1 MSFANRFLLWLLL
14 PPALVGL
21 PLSVVFI
28 SEVVHLNSASWMR
41 LVGLGVVSGLAALI
55 MISGIRPRAVR
66 VEEARA
72 DQDVSELVS
81 ETHRATVGAALGA
94 WLLGG
99 LGFSC
104 LAAWLILPS
113 SFGFIVFLDAAM
125 IAAAPSIIWTYAISK
140 RLLVAEA
147 RQKAKFRYVG
157 AELPLGTK
165 IAIAFIGL
173 FMVTTATVVILVS
186 AKVSTTLEQTV
197 IEGESAQFNLAFARV
212 SALTAVD
219 AAALEQIRLEVTP
232 EHSLHVIRGA
242 GDVISSIAPGDE
254 PLNEVD
260 IRLILETRDGDSSEF
275 ISPTVG
281 KFSPLAGGGTLFMA
295 IPFDNFASIPAQI
308 AKFTVIVS
316 IITTLI
322 FVAVTLFLSKDL
334 GGPLRELRR
343 SAMRMAQGDFGSEAR
358 IFADDEVGSL
368 AASFDETRVNL
379 RSLLAK
385 MGDRGNAITEGVKV
399 ISSGTDTLVTGAREQ
414 TELTRNASAAVS
426 NVRSG
431 AETVVTATD
440 KVGEFASESSSRAT
454 ELLAA
459 AEHVVRNMDE
469 LFNSVDKSSSSVAQ
483 MNATAGSTS
492 GRTDVLSNIGEEVL
506 SFVTEMDATIDELRK
521 TAQST
526 AEISRRVR
534 EDAAAGSDAVGKTV
548 RGIQETSQTTML
560 TAQVMNELQK
570 SIGKIS
576 QILTVIEEVTNK
588 TNLLSLN
595 AAIIAAQAGEQGSSF
610 TVVADEIRELAE
622 RTRGSTKEIGGIVK
636 AIQHG
641 SKEVVGS
648 MHEVVENVKKSV
660 QLAQEAADSLSKIQ
674 QSSGRTW
681 EMANQISSALDEQGA
696 ASRHLHDVTSR
707 MSDHIGEIHRATT
720 EQASA
725 TQMLSEESERVRD
738 IALQVKRSADEQSLS
753 ARGIGDAMENIAN
766 DIGAIRK
773 MLESQRKETEKI
785 SKASSTMLDIAQ
797 ANDSIA
803 QEFNRALGDLM
814 ETGREFDNELK
825 RFRG

>member
-21 PLSVVFI
+21 PLSILFI
-28 SEVVHLNSASWMR
+28 TEVVHLNSYGWMR
-41 LVGLGVVSGLAALI
+41 LVGLGAVSGLAALI
-55 MISGIRPRAVR
+55 MVAGIRPKAVC
-66 VEEARA
+66 VEQSRA
-72 DQDVSELVS
+72 DQDVSEILS
-81 ETHRATVGAALGA
+81 DAHRTTVVASLRA

-99 LGFSC
+99 LVFSC
-104 LAAWLILPS
+104 LASWLILPS
-113 SFGFIVFLDAAM
+113 SFGFVVFLDAAL

-140 RLLVAEA
+140 RLLVAEG
-147 RQKAKFRYVG
+147 RQKARFRYIG
-157 AELPLGTK
+157 SELPLGTK
-165 IAIAFIGL
+165 IAVAFIGL
-173 FMVTTATVVILVS
+173 FVVTTATVVILVS
-186 AKVSTTLEQTV
+186 AQVSTTLEKTV
-197 IEGESAQFNLAFARV
+197 IGGESAQFDLAFQKV
-212 SALTAVD
+212 SALATIDV
-219 AAALEQIRLEVTP
+219 AALEQIRLEVTP

-242 GDVISSIAPGDE
+242 GDVIASVAPGSE
-254 PLNEVD
+254 PLSEVD
-260 IRLILETRDGDSSEF
+260 VQLILETKEGDSSAF
-275 ISPTVG
+275 VSPTVG
-281 KFSPLAGGGTLFMA
+281 KFKPLPNGATLFVE

-322 FVAVTLFLSKDL
+322 FIAVTLFLSRDL

-343 SAMRMAQGDFGSEAR
+343 SAARMAEGDFGSEAR

-368 AASFDETRVNL
+368 ATSFDDTRLNL
-379 RSLLAK
+379 RTLLAK

-399 ISSGTDTLVTGAREQ
+399 MGSGTDTLVTGAREQ
-414 TELTRNASAAVS
+414 TELTRNASAAVG
-426 NVRSG
+426 NVRKG
-431 AETVVTATD
+431 AETVFSATD
-440 KVGEFASESSSRAT
+440 KVGEFAGESSTRAT
-454 ELLAA
+454 ELRAS
-459 AEHVVRNMDE
+459 AEAVVRNMEE
-469 LFNSVDKSSSSVAQ
+469 LFSSVDKSSSSVSQ

-506 SFVTEMDATIDELRK
+506 SFVSEMDATIDELRK

-534 EDAAAGSDAVGKTV
+534 EDAAAGSEAVGKTV
-548 RGIQETSQTTML
+548 SGIQETSETTMQ
-560 TAQVMNELQK
+560 TAQVMNELQR

-576 QILTVIEEVTNK
+576 QILIVIEEVTNK

-636 AIQHG
+636 AIQQG

-648 MHEVVENVKKSV
+648 MHEVVENVKKNV
-660 QLAQEAADSLSKIQ
+660 KVAQEAADSLSKIQ

-681 EMANQISSALDEQGA
+681 EMANQISNALDEQGA
-696 ASRHLHDVTSR
+696 ASRHLHEVTSR
-707 MSDHIGEIHRATT
+707 MADHIGEIHRATK

-725 TQMLSEESERVRD
+725 TQLLAEESERVRD

-753 ARGIGDAMENIAN
+753 ARGIGEAMENIAG

-773 MLESQRKETEKI
+773 MLEAQRAETEKI
-785 SKASSTMLDIAQ
+785 AKATSTMLDIAQ

-803 QEFNRALGDLM
+803 QEFNRALGDLV

>member
-21 PLSVVFI
+21 PLSILFI
-28 SEVVHLNSASWMR
+28 NEVVNLKPAAWVR
-41 LVGLGVVSGLAALI
+41 LVGLGVISGFAALI
-55 MISGIRPRAVR
+55 MILGIRPRAIR
-66 VEEARA
+66 IDEARA
-72 DQDVSELVS
+72 DQDVSEILS
-81 ETHRATVGAALGA
+81 ATHRAAVGGALRA

-99 LGFSC
+99 LAFSC
-104 LAAWLILPS
+104 LASWLILPTT
-113 SFGFIVFLDAAM
+113 FGFVVFLDAAL

-140 RLLVAEA
+140 RLLIAEG
-147 RQKAKFRYVG
+147 RQKARFRYLG
-157 AELPLGTK
+157 NELPLGTK
-165 IAIAFIGL
+165 IAISFIGL
-173 FMVTTATVVILVS
+173 FVVTTATVVILVS
-186 AKVSTTLEQTV
+186 AKVSTTLETTV
-197 IEGESAQFNLAFARV
+197 IEGESAQFELASTKV
-212 SALTAVD
+212 SALPSVD
-219 AAALEQIRLEVTP
+219 AAALEQIRVEVAP
-232 EHSLHVIRGA
+232 EHSLYLIRGP
-242 GDVISSIAPGDE
+242 GDVISASAPAGA
-254 PLNEVD
+254 PLTEDDVQM
-260 IRLILETRDGDSSEF
+260 ILETKEGDSSSYV
-275 ISPTVG
+275 SPTVG
-281 KFSPLAGGGTLFMA
+281 KFRPLKDGAILFMA
-295 IPFDNFASIPAQI
+295 IPFDNFANIPRQI
-308 AKFTVIVS
+308 ATFTAIVS
-316 IITTLI
+316 IVTTLI
-322 FVAVTLFLSKDL
+322 FIAVTLFLSRDI
-334 GGPLRELRR
+334 GGPLRELRKT
-343 SAMRMAQGDFGSEAR
+343 AARMAEGDFGSEVR
-358 IFADDEVGSL
+358 IFADDEIGSL
-368 AASFDETRVNL
+368 ASSFDETRVTL
-379 RSLLAK
+379 RSLIAK

-414 TELTRNASAAVS
+414 TELTRNASSAVS

-431 AETVVTATD
+431 AETVFGATE
-440 KVGEFASESSSRAT
+440 KVGEFAGESSNRAN
-454 ELLAA
+454 ELQAS
-459 AEHVVRNMDE
+459 AEQVVRNMDE
-469 LFNSVDKSSSSVAQ
+469 LFRSVDKSSSSVAQ

-548 RGIQETSQTTML
+548 RGIQETSETTML
-560 TAQVMNELQK
+560 TATVMNELQR

-576 QILTVIEEVTNK
+576 QILNVIEEVTNK

-636 AIQHG
+636 AIQQG

-648 MHEVVENVKKSV
+648 MHEVVENVKKNV

-681 EMANQISSALDEQGA
+681 EMANQISSALDEQGT
-696 ASRHLHDVTSR
+696 ASRHLHEVTSR
-707 MSDHIGEIHRATT
+707 MSDHISEIHRATK
-720 EQASA
+720 EQAAA
-725 TQMLSEESERVRD
+725 TQLLAEESERVRD
-738 IALQVKRSADEQSLS
+738 IALQVKGSADEQSLS
-753 ARGIGDAMENIAN
+753 ARGIGEAMENIAN
-766 DIGAIRK
+766 DIGNIRR
-773 MLESQRKETEKI
+773 MLEAQRKETERI
-785 SKASSTMLDIAQ
+785 ANAASTMLDIAQ

-814 ETGREFDNELK
+814 ETGREFDTELK